1 MRDLVSDDA
10 GYPFKGFVSDDAGRG
25 ALRSPTPPRGR
36 GARGVRPSR
45 ALPGL
50 VWRGVW
56 FPTMQGVV
64 LLTAFVSDNA
74 GVVLLTTFVSDNAGL
89 FF

>member
-1 MRDLVSDDA
+1 MLAQRASNLSDAQVVGLDWKSRR
-10 GYPFKGFVSDDAGRG
+10 F
-25 ALRSPTPPRGR
+25 T
-36 GARGVRPSR
+36 PSR